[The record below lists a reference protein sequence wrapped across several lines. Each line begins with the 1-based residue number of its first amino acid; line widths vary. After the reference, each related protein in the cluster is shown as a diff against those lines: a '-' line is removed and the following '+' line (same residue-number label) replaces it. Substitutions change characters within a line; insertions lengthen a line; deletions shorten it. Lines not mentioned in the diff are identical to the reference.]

1 MRISGSIYLDHNA
14 STPLD
19 PAVFDAMKPHF
30 AQTFANPHSSDHAL
44 GWAASRSVEDAA
56 AAVAGLIGC
65 DTDEIIFTSGATEA
79 NNIAVLGIA
88 NGTDDNKRKKILTTD
103 IEHKST
109 LNIVRHLA
117 ARGFPTGTVAVDE
130 GGMIDN
136 DALEAALADDVLIVS
151 IGAVNSEI
159 GTIQDIAR
167 IGDRVAARGA
177 LLHLD
182 AAQAPSAI
190 PLDKMTSYADLISF
204 SGHKMYAPQGIG
216 AIYIRRD
223 IQRRIAPLMFGGGQQ
238 SGLRPGTLP
247 LALCVGMGE
256 AARLFADKSSQE
268 SERARLR
275 HLRDHLLGRLS
286 ALGVSFHLN
295 GPPLDRRHP
304 GNANIRLEGLRAADV
319 LSFVQPQLAASTGSA
334 CTSGIPEPS
343 HVLRAIGL
351 TRAEAELSIRF
362 CVGRYTTEADIDAAV
377 AILDDAARRLRA
389 IEEDDGAFDRRTA

>member
-14 STPLD
+14 STPVD
-19 PAVFDAMKPHF
+19 PAVFDAMKPYF
-30 AQTFANPHSSDHAL
+30 VQTFANPHSSDHAL
-44 GWAASRSVEDAA
+44 GWAASRAVENAA
-56 AAVAGLIGC
+56 GAIAGLIGC
-65 DTDEIIFTSGATEA
+65 DPDEVIFTSGATEA
-79 NNIAVLGIA
+79 NNVAVLGIA
-88 NGTDDNKRKKILTTD
+88 NGTDSNKRRKILTTD

-109 LNIVRHLA
+109 LNIARHLA
-117 ARGFPTGTVAVDE
+117 ARGFPTELVAVDRC
-130 GGMIDN
+130 GTIDN
-136 DALEAALADDVLIVS
+136 DALEAALGDDVLIVS

-159 GTIQDIAR
+159 GAIQDIAR

-182 AAQAPSAI
+182 AAQAPSAM
-190 PLDKMTSYADLISF
+190 PLDKMTSFADLISF

-216 AIYIRRD
+216 AIYIRREL
-223 IQRRIAPLMFGGGQQ
+223 QRRIAPVMFGGGQQ

-256 AARLFADKSSQE
+256 AARLFADRSSQE
-268 SERARLR
+268 SERARLSR
-275 HLRDHLLGRLS
+275 LRDHLLGQLS

-304 GNANIRLEGLRAADV
+304 GNANIRLGGLMAADV

-351 TRAEAELSIRF
+351 TKAEAERSIRF
-362 CVGRYTTEADIDAAV
+362 CVGRFTTEADIDAAV
-377 AILDDAARRLRA
+377 VILRDAVSRLHT
-389 IEEDDGAFDRRTA
+389 IEDDGAFDRRTA

>member
-14 STPLD
+14 STPVD

-56 AAVAGLIGC
+56 AAIAGLIGC
-65 DTDEIIFTSGATEA
+65 DADEIIFTSGATEA

-88 NGTDDNKRKKILTTD
+88 NGAEISKRRKILTTD

-159 GTIQDIAR
+159 GTIQDIVR

-190 PLDKMTSYADLISF
+190 PLDKMTSSADLISF

-223 IQRRIAPLMFGGGQQ
+223 LQRRIAPLMFGGGQQ

-256 AARLFADKSSQE
+256 AARLLADKSSQE

-275 HLRDHLLGRLS
+275 LLRDHLLGRLS
-286 ALGVSFHLN
+286 ALGVLFHLN

-304 GNANIRLEGLRAADV
+304 GNANIRLEGLKAADV

-334 CTSGIPEPS
+334 CASGIPEPS
-343 HVLRAIGL
+343 RVLRAIGL
-351 TRAEAELSIRF
+351 TKAEAERSIRF

-389 IEEDDGAFDRRTA
+389 IEEEDSAFDRRTA